1 MKRTLHYQIPYWI
14 RKGYKGQHTV
24 PVRDITE
31 LLQQKHTLSLF
42 EMNGYKRKA
51 QSTEVDKHMIII
63 HCLKAIDYIVTQNMR
78 VVYSNCNAKY
88 GVLH

>member
-1 MKRTLHYQIPYWI
+1 MLHYQIPYGI

-24 PVRDITE
+24 PDRDKTE

-51 QSTEVDKHMIII
+51 QTTEVDKHMIFIASRKYTI
-63 HCLKAIDYIVTQNMR
+63 LYLKILGTLLQFYCKIWGDMVI
-78 VVYSNCNAKY
+78 
-88 GVLH
+88 L

>member
-1 MKRTLHYQIPYWI
+1 MLHYQIPYGI

-24 PVRDITE
+24 PDRDITE

-51 QSTEVDKHMIII
+51 QTTEVDKHMKFIASR
-63 HCLKAIDYIVTQNMR
+63 KYTIVSQNTGYFTTILLQNM
-78 VVYSNCNAKY
+78 
-88 GVLH
+88 G